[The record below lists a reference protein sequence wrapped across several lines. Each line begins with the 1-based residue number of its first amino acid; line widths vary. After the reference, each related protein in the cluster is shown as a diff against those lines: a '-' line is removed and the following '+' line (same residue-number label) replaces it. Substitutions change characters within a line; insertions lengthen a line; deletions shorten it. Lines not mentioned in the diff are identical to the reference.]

1 MLLDIRCKTGK
12 IQVTEQ
18 GLMKVVQP
26 FGKVLWQANAVD
38 VTGFAAQPGSLG
50 ALNVSI
56 YTTNDVYYAELVSQA
71 NYEKLQACF
80 PQLQAA
86 QPGQAWY
93 LNQAARSYVGTYTNA
108 QQMQREIEA
117 AALNGWVVQS
127 QSAVGGHVSARKV
140 IAGGILLGG
149 VGALAGAGRSKDT
162 ITVTFG
168 RSPEWLVQ
176 HR

>member
-18 GLMKVVQP
+18 GMIHIVQP
-26 FGKVLWQANAVD
+26 FNKIIWQARVQD
-38 VTGFAAQPGSLG
+38 VTGFAAQPGLMG
-50 ALNVSI
+50 ALNVTI
-56 YTTNDVYYAELVSQA
+56 YTTNDVYYAELVTQA
-71 NYEKLQACF
+71 NYEKLQAAF
-80 PQLQAA
+80 PHLQAA
-86 QPGQAWY
+86 RPGQAWY
-93 LNQAARSYVGTYTNA
+93 LNQAARSYVGTYTDMA
-108 QQMQREIEA
+108 QMQREMEA

-162 ITVTFG
+162 ITVTFA
-168 RSPEWLVQ
+168 RSPEWLAQ